1 VTKRQE
7 RKERRERRLKAQGA
21 ERRVGALRELAMGY
35 GMSPARFDAYAI
47 DFNDLPDAPDNPHFD
62 YLPESLQV
70 EVERRMNLGI
80 ARETAR
86 ARAIHERA
94 KAACEKRWGRGT
106 YHGQPFILDGAS

>member
-21 ERRVGALRELAMGY
+21 ERRVGALRELAAGY
-35 GMSPARFDAYAI
+35 GMSPARFDAYGF
-47 DFNDLPDAPDNPHFD
+47 DDLPDAPDNPHFD

-86 ARAIHERA
+86 AREIHERA
-94 KAACEKRWGRGT
+94 KAACEKRFGRGS
-106 YHGQPFILDGAS
+106 YHGQPYILDGAP